1 MHYFHVWKDDVSES
15 MGNRAVVVFKLVLDT
30 VLPHKM
36 RLRSVLEMMPTE
48 TINKILAAMEDEY
61 DELMKNEMDRLE
73 QEIS

>member
-1 MHYFHVWKDDVSES
+1 MNTQLKID
-15 MGNRAVVVFKLVLDT
+15 RILVLDT